1 MAMIENP
8 TLAFLGPEG
17 SFTHQAALAL
27 APGGAQLCRMESLE
41 AVLDALG
48 SDRVDFAV
56 AALMSAAGPITLTQQ
71 GIESGAFEVLGEHA
85 IAISFDLYRRQEDF
99 APLKGVVGHE
109 KALAQL
115 EDWITSQ
122 SLLTQAF
129 TSNTAGLSA
138 IAGGDEPG
146 WGAVGPA
153 GLADTYQLRLAAEAV
168 QGTARL
174 ETRFVLLRRSEN

>member
-1 MAMIENP
+1 MAMTENP
-8 TLAFLGPEG
+8 ILAFLGPAG

-27 APGGAQLCRMESLE
+27 APGGAQLCPMETLE

-48 SDRVDFAV
+48 SDRVDVAV

-85 IAISFDLYRRQEDF
+85 IAISFDLYRRQDDF

-174 ETRFVLLRRSEN
+174 ETRFVLLRRSKI